1 MSDLV
6 ELTDGDGVIEISAPS
21 ADRYASLKLID
32 WWDHAKLRRA
42 KVMVVGAGALGNEVL
57 KNLALLGV
65 GYLFLVDF
73 DTVEAANLSRSV
85 LYRAED
91 AGKRKVEV
99 AAARL
104 REINPDVRVA
114 TFHGDVT
121 QALGQGIYRRVDVV
135 IGCLDNRA
143 ARLAV
148 NRACWRYGVPWI
160 DGALDVLMGIAR
172 VFVPGQGAC
181 YECTMTEADYD
192 LVNVRYR
199 CPLLRPDELQEG
211 RQPTTPTSA
220 SLVAA
225 WQVQE
230 AVKLLHGL
238 PVPAGK
244 GIYINGHTYSTSLLA
259 YTERADCFS
268 HAQARAVVTELP
280 LRAAD
285 LTVGAFYS
293 AIAPI
298 LSAEGAENAALLP
311 EQEIISHFYCLAC
324 DVRTP
329 AYRPY
334 DEVMPDG
341 AACPTCNMP
350 RLPSILSRL
359 PLSADSPATNVPLV
373 QLGVPPLAVLQV
385 AARVQDVERIFW
397 FELSADAQSCL
408 AAWSE

>member
-73 DTVEAANLSRSV
+73 DTVEASNLSRSV

-192 LVNVRYR
+192 QVNVRYR

-244 GIYINGHTYSTSLLA
+244 GIYINGHTYSTSLLT

-285 LTVGAFYS
+285 LTVGAFHS

-298 LSAEGAENAALLP
+298 LAAEGAENAALLP
-311 EQEIISHFYCLAC
+311 EQEIVSHFYCLAC

-329 AYRPY
+329 VYRPY

-359 PLSADSPATNVPLV
+359 PLSADSPTANVPLT

-385 AARVQDVERIFW
+385 AARVQGVECIFW

>member
-1 MSDLV
+1 MSDLI
-6 ELTDGDGVIEISAPS
+6 ELSDGDGLIEISAPS

-32 WWDHAKLRRA
+32 WWDQARLRQAR
-42 KVMVVGAGALGNEVL
+42 VMVVGAGALGNEVL

-65 GYLFLVDF
+65 GYIFLVDF

-121 QALGQGIYRRVDVV
+121 QALGQGVYRRVDVV
-135 IGCLDNRA
+135 LGCLDNRA

-148 NRACWRYGVPWI
+148 NRACWRYGVTWI
-160 DGALDVLMGIAR
+160 DGALEVLMGIVRIFA
-172 VFVPGQGAC
+172 PDQGAC

-192 LVNVRYR
+192 LINVRYR
-199 CPLLRPDELQEG
+199 CPMLRPETLQEG

-244 GIYINGHTYSTSLLA
+244 GIYINGYTHSTSLLA
-259 YTERADCFS
+259 YSERPDCFS
-268 HAQARAVVTELP
+268 HAQPRAVVTELP

-285 LTVGAFYS
+285 LSVGAFYA

-298 LSAEGAENAALLP
+298 LAAEGAEQPALLP
-311 EQEIISHFYCLAC
+311 EQELISRFYCPAC
-324 DVRTP
+324 EVSTP
-329 AYRPY
+329 VYRPY
-334 DEVMPDG
+334 DAVMPDG
-341 AACPTCNMP
+341 ATCPICGTP

-359 PLSADSPATNVPLV
+359 PLSAASPAADVPLL

-385 AARVQDVERIFW
+385 AARVAGAERIFW
-397 FELSADAQSCL
+397 FELSADAPDLL

>member
-1 MSDLV
+1 MSDTI
-6 ELTDGDGVIEISAPS
+6 ELSDGNSIIEISAPS
-21 ADRYASLKLID
+21 ADRYAALKLID

-65 GYLFLVDF
+65 GYIFLVDF

-91 AGKRKVEV
+91 SGKRKVEV

-121 QALGQGIYRRVDVV
+121 QALGQGVYRRMDVV

-148 NRACWRYGVPWI
+148 NRACWRYGLPWI

-199 CPLLRPDELQEG
+199 CPLLRADELQEG

-230 AVKLLHGL
+230 AIKLLHGL

-244 GIYINGHTYSTSLLA
+244 GIYINGYTHSTSLLT

-268 HAQARAVVTELP
+268 HAQPRAVVTELP
-280 LRAAD
+280 LGAAE
-285 LTVGAFYS
+285 LTVGDFYQ
-293 AIAPI
+293 AIQPT
-298 LSAEGAENAALLP
+298 LMAEGAENIALLP
-311 EQEIISHFYCLAC
+311 EQEIISRFYCPAC
-324 DVRTP
+324 DASTP
-329 AYRPY
+329 VYRPY
-334 DEVMPDG
+334 DTVMPDG
-341 AACPTCNMP
+341 ATCPTCGAP

-359 PLSADSPATNVPLV
+359 PLSADSPAVAVPLP
-373 QLGVPPLAVLQV
+373 QLGVPPLGIVQV
-385 AARVQDVERIFW
+385 AARVQGAERIFW
-397 FELSADAQSCL
+397 FELSADVPTCF

>member
-1 MSDLV
+1 MSDLI
-6 ELTDGDGVIEISAPS
+6 EFTEGDGLIEISAPS
-21 ADRYASLKLID
+21 ADRYAALKLID
-32 WWDHAKLRRA
+32 WWDHAKLRSA

-65 GYLFLVDF
+65 GHILLADF
-73 DTVEAANLSRSV
+73 DSVEAANLSRSV

-91 AGKRKVEV
+91 SGKRKVEV

-121 QALGQGIYRRVDVV
+121 QALGQGVYRRVDVV

-148 NRACWRYGVPWI
+148 NRACWRYGVAWI
-160 DGALDVLMGIAR
+160 DGAIEVLMGIAR
-172 VFVPGQGAC
+172 IFVPDQGAC

-199 CPLLRPDELQEG
+199 CPLLRPEELQDG

-220 SLVAA
+220 SIVAA

-230 AVKLLHGL
+230 AVKLLHGMA
-238 PVPAGK
+238 VPAGK
-244 GIYINGHTYSTSLLA
+244 GIYVNGHTYSTTLLT
-259 YTERADCFS
+259 YTEREDCFS
-268 HAQARAVVTELP
+268 HNQARAIVTELP

-285 LTVGAFYS
+285 LTVGAFYA
-293 AIAPI
+293 AIAPL

-311 EQEIISHFYCLAC
+311 ELEIVSRFYCPTC
-324 DVRTP
+324 DVITP
-329 AYRPY
+329 VYRPY
-334 DEVMPDG
+334 DAVMPDG
-341 AACPTCNMP
+341 ATCPTCGVP

-359 PLSADSPATNVPLV
+359 ALSAESPAAAVPLT

-385 AARVQDVERIFW
+385 AASVQGTERIFW
-397 FELSADAQSCL
+397 FELSADADAQF
-408 AAWSE
+408 AAWSR